1 MIEHKDFMC
10 DQYNTS
16 KTGSKKPRYL
26 TEMKE
31 MVMMQTD
38 IEHYFEHSELSER
51 MYSLTSWQRR
61 SRARKVSRMDW
72 WVLKE

>member
-51 MYSLTSWQRR
+51 MYS
-61 SRARKVSRMDW
+61 
-72 WVLKE
+72 

>member
-1 MIEHKDFMC
+1 MIEHKVFMC
-10 DQYNTS
+10 DQYNMS

-51 MYSLTSWQRR
+51 MYSLTSW
-61 SRARKVSRMDW
+61 
-72 WVLKE
+72 